1 MFFKKKDVFL
11 ETLISS
17 ANNLKKST
25 RDDCSQC
32 KDNTL
37 TVYGEGVISIKPDLA
52 IVRLGVV
59 TQGND
64 ASKTQLENSKLTNQL
79 LNSLYDLG
87 IPKEGIETLQYNIVP
102 IYDYSE
108 PTKKLVGYK
117 VTHIFKILVDDISKV
132 GTVIDTSTK
141 NGANTI
147 LGVDFSIKYPS
158 VFYRNALEKAIINA
172 TKKAKKMSN
181 CINVDLNM
189 TPLLVSE
196 EKYSTYS
203 NYDSQKIYAANG
215 VLTPIQEGTID
226 VKAFVKVIFEYKN
239 VK

>member
-1 MFFKKKDVFL
+1 MNYFPGKYPYNQFY
-11 ETLISS
+11 SN
-17 ANNLKKST
+17 AKKST
-25 RDDCSQC
+25 RDYCSQC

-37 TVYGEGVISIKPDLA
+37 TVYGEGVISTKPDLA

-59 TQGND
+59 TQED
-64 ASKTQLENSKLTNQL
+64 EASEAQLENSKLTNQL

-87 IPKEGIETLQYNIVP
+87 IPKEDIETIQYNIVP

-117 VTHIFKILVDDISKV
+117 VTHIFKIVVDDISKV
-132 GTVIDTSTK
+132 GTVIDTSTE
-141 NGANTI
+141 NGANTV

-172 TKKAKKMSN
+172 TKKAKKISN
-181 CINVDLNM
+181 SINVDLNM
-189 TPLLVSE
+189 TPLLISE

-203 NYDSQKIYAANG
+203 NYGSVKAYATNG
-215 VLTPIQEGTID
+215 VSTPIQEGTID
-226 VKAFVKVIFEYKN
+226 IKAFVKVVFEYRDIK
-239 VK
+239 

>member
-1 MFFKKKDVFL
+1 MNYFPGKYPYNQFYSNV
-11 ETLISS
+11 
-17 ANNLKKST
+17 KKST
-25 RDDCSQC
+25 REYCSQC

-37 TVYGEGVISIKPDLA
+37 KVYGEGVISTKPDLA

-59 TQGND
+59 TQGNE
-64 ASKTQLENSKLTNQL
+64 ASETQLENSKLANQL

-87 IPKEGIETLQYNIVP
+87 IPKENIETLQYNIVP

-108 PTKKLVGYK
+108 PNKKLVGYS
-117 VTHIFKILVDDISKV
+117 VTHIFKIVIDDISKV

-158 VFYRNALEKAIINA
+158 VLYRNALEKAIINA

-181 CINVDLNM
+181 SINVDLNM
-189 TPLLVSE
+189 TPLLISE
-196 EKYSTYS
+196 ESYSTYP
-203 NYDSQKIYAANG
+203 NYGSVKGYATNG
-215 VLTPIQEGTID
+215 VPTPIQEGTID
-226 VKAFVKVIFEYKN
+226 VKALVTVIFEYTKF
-239 VK
+239 K